1 MSHITLK
8 SITKRFGAI
17 TALNDV
23 SFEVKDAEFFVL
35 LGPTGAGKTTTLRV
49 IAGLTKPEAGS
60 VTFDDQPVDLLP
72 PADRDVAFVFQ
83 QYSLYPTMTV
93 YDNLAFP
100 LRSPARRQPEAE
112 VEKRVAAV
120 AALLR
125 VLQDRFGATLRQ

>member
-60 VTFDDQPVDLLP
+60 VAFDDQPID
-72 PADRDVAFVFQ
+72 AA
-83 QYSLYPTMTV
+83 
-93 YDNLAFP
+93 A
-100 LRSPARRQPEAE
+100 ARRPGR
-112 VEKRVAAV
+112 RVRVPAV
-120 AALLR
+120 LAVPDHDRVRQSRLPAALAAA
-125 VLQDRFGATLRQ
+125 QNE

>member
-8 SITKRFGAI
+8 NITKRFGAI

-60 VTFDDQPVDLLP
+60 VDFDD
-72 PADRDVAFVFQ
+72 
-83 QYSLYPTMTV
+83 
-93 YDNLAFP
+93 
-100 LRSPARRQPEAE
+100 
-112 VEKRVAAV
+112 
-120 AALLR
+120 
-125 VLQDRFGATLRQ
+125 